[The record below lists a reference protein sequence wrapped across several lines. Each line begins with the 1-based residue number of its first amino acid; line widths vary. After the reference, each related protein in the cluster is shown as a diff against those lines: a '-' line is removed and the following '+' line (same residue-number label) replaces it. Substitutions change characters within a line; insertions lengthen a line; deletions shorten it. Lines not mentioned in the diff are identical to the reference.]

1 MSNTEEIRDQILA
14 TIEQRQQQLL
24 SLSHGIS
31 SHPELAFEEYWASS
45 AVAELLE
52 NAGFVV
58 QRAAYGL
65 PTALEAVYG
74 QGEFTVAVVGEY
86 DALPEIGHGC
96 GHNIIATA
104 GVGAALALKPV
115 ADRLGLRIKFL
126 GTPAEE
132 IGGGKILMLQQ
143 GAWDDVDFS
152 LMVHGNTGAQYR
164 CFSQG
169 TQAYELLDVT
179 YTGRTAHAAA
189 APHEGINAGSAVTL
203 AQVAFGLLRQ
213 QLKSSVVVSS
223 FVVSGGTATNVIP
236 GEAKL
241 QVEIRATQSSDWE
254 DARQRVRACLE
265 GAAIATGCQLS
276 VVQPELP
283 YEPMRQDP
291 ALAQYWD
298 QNLERLGYQI
308 SGEQPPTGGSTDMG
322 NISQYL
328 PAIHPMLAVRNS
340 DAVMH
345 TSDFARDA
353 ASTDGDEAA
362 LNGARALALTV
373 ADVANDPEL
382 VQRLRAAREQRPSA
396 KLSNRSG
403 NAVPAQVGSP
413 A

>member
-52 NAGFVV
+52 NAGFAV

-115 ADRLGLRIKFL
+115 ADCLGLRIKFL

-152 LMVHGNTGAQYR
+152 LMVHGNTGVQYR
-164 CFSQG
+164 CLSQG

-265 GAAIATGCQLS
+265 ARRSPPAASSRWCSPSCPMSQCARTRRWPSTGIRTWSGWATRSAGNS
-276 VVQPELP
+276 RP
-283 YEPMRQDP
+283 P
-291 ALAQYWD
+291 AA
-298 QNLERLGYQI
+298 R
-308 SGEQPPTGGSTDMG
+308 PTWATFPSTCRPSTDAG
-322 NISQYL
+322 GQ
-328 PAIHPMLAVRNS
+328 
-340 DAVMH
+340 
-345 TSDFARDA
+345 
-353 ASTDGDEAA
+353 
-362 LNGARALALTV
+362 
-373 ADVANDPEL
+373 
-382 VQRLRAAREQRPSA
+382 EQRRGDA
-396 KLSNRSG
+396 HLRFRQG
-403 NAVPAQVGSP
+403 RGQHRR
-413 A
+413 